1 MSLEQQLQAEVTAFQ
16 TLQKDYF
23 KAVQNRTQLESQL
36 KENEEVSKEFKFL
49 KDDATIYKLVGP
61 VLVKQDTP
69 EAVGNVSKRIE
80 YISGEIKRVELQI
93 KDLEEKQEK
102 KKLEVVKLQTMA
114 QNIKKLDQVNMP
126 FSVYDTCGFC
136 CSIN

>member
-1 MSLEQQLQAEVTAFQ
+1 MSLEQQLQVEAAAFQ
-16 TLQKDYF
+16 ALQKDYA
-23 KAVQNRTQLESQL
+23 KAVQNRAQLESQL
-36 KENEEVSKEFKFL
+36 KENEEVSKEFGLL
-49 KDDATIYKLVGP
+49 KEDATIYKLIGP

-80 YISGEIKRVELQI
+80 YIKGEVQRVELQI

-114 QNIKKLDQVNMP
+114 QSIK
-126 FSVYDTCGFC
+126 S
-136 CSIN
+136 

>member
-1 MSLEQQLQAEVTAFQ
+1 MSLIAAARSHCFQ

-36 KENEEVSKEFKFL
+36 KENEEVLKEFKFL

-69 EAVGNVSKRIE
+69 EAVGTFPSALSISVEKLSVWSCRSKIW
-80 YISGEIKRVELQI
+80 KRS
-93 KDLEEKQEK
+93 KK

-114 QNIKKLDQVNMP
+114 QK
-126 FSVYDTCGFC
+126 Y
-136 CSIN
+136 

>member
-1 MSLEQQLQAEVTAFQ
+1 MSLEQQLQTEVTAFQ

-114 QNIKKLDQVNMP
+114 QNIKK
-126 FSVYDTCGFC
+126 
-136 CSIN
+136 